1 MTDRFVNIHTHR
13 PTGRGIE
20 LRTAGIH
27 PWNADKEDDS
37 TIVPL
42 LGEVQAIGETGLD
55 FVRGADRAVQLAAF
69 RAQLALAHE
78 RQMPVVLHCVRAFEP
93 VMRELDAC
101 RPRAVI
107 FHGFI
112 GSPEQARRA
121 VGKGYYLSF
130 GLRAFASP
138 KTLESLRETPLSQLF
153 LETDDSDVPIEEIY
167 ARAAKVKGVTP
178 EELRRATLEN
188 YGRIFTAGP
197 QGQDKAVGTPPLPAR

>member
-1 MTDRFVNIHTHR
+1 MA
-13 PTGRGIE
+13 PTVKHSWRRSGRSSRWRANGGCPWFC
-20 LRTAGIH
+20 TA
-27 PWNADKEDDS
+27 S
-37 TIVPL
+37 
-42 LGEVQAIGETGLD
+42 GLSS
-55 FVRGADRAVQLAAF
+55 
-69 RAQLALAHE
+69 
-78 RQMPVVLHCVRAFEP
+78 
-93 VMRELDAC
+93 
-101 RPRAVI
+101 RPRAAI

-178 EELRRATLEN
+178 EELQRATLEN
-188 YGRIFTAGP
+188 YGRIFTTGP
-197 QGQDKAVGTPPLPAR
+197 QGQDKAAGTPPLPAR